1 MSSHGQET
9 GGIKLWN
16 SVLQQHKYS
25 RLQQYLV
32 AYLRAGMSSHPTR
45 LGLPVVTP
53 YSRPTS
59 RIVSA
64 SFPKISVGYGPEPT
78 LVVYALAYSMC
89 Q

>member
-1 MSSHGQET
+1 
-9 GGIKLWN
+9 
-16 SVLQQHKYS
+16 
-25 RLQQYLV
+25 
-32 AYLRAGMSSHPTR
+32 MSSHPTR